1 MKKKQP
7 KSCQHQDVYNFIT
20 ECGNKKQRQSAQTST
35 HDTGG
40 GRTNTQSTGM
50 QAIPCLKKDSNV
62 MIFGEFLFTAI
73 TYRPAYL

>member
-1 MKKKQP
+1 MWRKK
-7 KSCQHQDVYNFIT
+7 
-20 ECGNKKQRQSAQTST
+20 RQSAQTNT

-50 QAIPCLKKDSNV
+50 QAIPCLRRDANV

-73 TYRPAYL
+73 TNRPAYI